1 MPLRPLLLAC
11 AALLAACSHNPAT
24 GSPML
29 SLSTQTEQRNI
40 GDATAQSHLKAEGLY
55 RPGSATAAYV
65 TGLCNQVYAVTEAAA
80 EAVQC
85 NLSDDGSFNAFAT
98 PGYLFVHRGLLP
110 FMSSEDE
117 LAAVLGHE
125 AGHLTAR
132 HVARSLTQQRATQL
146 ILMGSA
152 VALGAGGADPLT
164 MQTAGNMGSTAGQLG
179 MARFSRSHETEADAI
194 ARRYLQKAGY
204 NPAAGV
210 SMARNMLHYGNY
222 AALQAAAF
230 GAEDDSLL
238 DRLKSSHPASPERVA
253 AALAETGEPQSLPPL
268 QDLSRQ
274 RYLNAINGLPWG
286 PQRRYGIARQTE
298 LILTRQRIILP
309 LPEGTT
315 THYLSSGHPRNLG
328 TWLIAHPHSGV
339 SIRLTSL
346 PMQSGSNPASVIEKS
361 LPTLRSKTERIT
373 LGGTPQP
380 SGATLDDLALA
391 EPDTTPEDTDATLA
405 EDDLAPPTEVIG
417 YTATHRFLNSP
428 KRWRTVAF
436 GAPTRAN
443 EMLVYTITY
452 PSEEAMQRE
461 DANLMA
467 VLKNVRFLTRGQALA
482 YKPLQI
488 HIFHAAAG
496 DSVTRQ
502 ASKLPVGAYQEE
514 LFRALNNLPTGTEMQ
529 TGQLYKTIIDLN
541 P

>member
-11 AALLAACSHNPAT
+11 AALLAGCTQNPAT
-24 GSPML
+24 GSRML
-29 SLSTQTEQRNI
+29 TLSTQAEQRKI

-55 RPGSATAAYV
+55 RPGSAAAAYV

-110 FMSSEDE
+110 FLSSEDE

-132 HVARSLTQQRATQL
+132 HVARSLTQARAAQL
-146 ILMGSA
+146 ILMGGA

-164 MQTAGNMGSTAGQLG
+164 MQTAGNMGNTAGQLG

-210 SMARNMLHYGNY
+210 SMARNMLNYGNY
-222 AALQAAAF
+222 AALQTAAF

-238 DRLKSSHPASPERVA
+238 DGVKSSHPASPERVA

-268 QDLSRQ
+268 QDLVRQ

-286 PQRRYGIARQTE
+286 PQRRYGIARKTE
-298 LILTRQRIILP
+298 LVLTRQRIVLP

-346 PMQSGSNPASVIEKS
+346 PMQSGSNPASIIEKS

-373 LGGTPQP
+373 LGGTQP
-380 SGATLDDLALA
+380 SGTTLDDLALT
-391 EPDTTPEDTDATLA
+391 ESDTTPEEADLA

-436 GAPTRAN
+436 GAPTHTN
-443 EMLVYTITY
+443 EMLIFTIIY
-452 PSEEAMQRE
+452 PSEEAMQQE

-467 VLKNVRFLTRGQALA
+467 VLKNVRFLTRTQALK
-482 YKPLQI
+482 YKPLELYT
-488 HIFHAAAG
+488 FHAAAG
-496 DSVTRQ
+496 DSVARQ
-502 ASKLPVGAYQEE
+502 ASKLPVGAFQEE
-514 LFRALNNLPTGTEMQ
+514 LFRALNNIPGTAEMQ
-529 TGQLYKTIIDLN
+529 PGQIYKTLLDLN